1 MGPGV
6 SQRDSFVTQ
15 GEKHMLPGRVAGVQ
29 FGIGVNFQVNVSQNI
44 PLQLYHCHSHTPD
57 SSLIILYYNKTC
69 IFGYILIWELQS
81 DVVTPSAN

>member
-29 FGIGVNFQVNVSQNI
+29 FGIGVNFQVNVSQKYTTSVI
-44 PLQLYHCHSHTPD
+44 
-57 SSLIILYYNKTC
+57 SL
-69 IFGYILIWELQS
+69 S
-81 DVVTPSAN
+81 